1 MRLPRLANAANNRPL
16 YRVEA
21 NHDGDTGWAFRSGD
35 VEFPDPRRT
44 RHFALFLFDE
54 QSGNE
59 HWGTWILVN
68 GNEYDLH
75 TENEDEQAELAK
87 VLKMKSYK
95 DIFPYRYRYEGP
107 AVRDHHGAPDV
118 WIGGLDQPGP

>member
-1 MRLPRLANAANNRPL
+1 MRLPRLVNAANNRPF
-16 YRVEA
+16 YRGGVTEA
-21 NHDGDTGWAFRSGD
+21 GGGHGEGWAYRSGD
-35 VEFPDPRRT
+35 VEFPDPRGT

-54 QSGNE
+54 NSSNE

-75 TENEDEQAELAK
+75 TENEDERTELAK

-107 AVRDHHGAPDV
+107 PTRDHHGAPDE
-118 WIGGLDQPGP
+118 WIGGVE